1 MNWIYSVAPAA
12 VIAALVLRL
21 LWWVRHHQLANQQQ
35 NSVENPTELCQTE
48 HRAEQEIH
56 K

>member
-1 MNWIYSVAPAA
+1 MNWIYSVAAAA
-12 VIAALVLRL
+12 VIAALILRL
-21 LWWVRHHQLANQQQ
+21 LSWVRHHQLAKQQQ
-35 NSVENPTELCQTE
+35 NSVENPAESCQTE